1 MGVRGAGGVFGG
13 GGGGGG
19 SSAPAFKNSVT
30 DAAPG
35 TNVNN
40 YAPAGYVA
48 GTTNRILVTAAV
60 GGTTFTGLLAATNGW
75 TVYIKNQS
83 TTDNLSFLHLSGASL
98 AANQFSCPQGV
109 PVVLPPLTGG
119 LFTYTVDHWDVAS

>member
-19 SSAPAFKNSVT
+19 GSAPAFKNSVS
-30 DAAPG
+30 DAPG
-35 TNVNN
+35 AAVNN

-48 GTTNRILVTAAV
+48 GTTNRLLITAAV
-60 GGTTFTGLLAATNGW
+60 GGTTLTGLLAATDGW
-75 TVYIKNQS
+75 GVYIRNVS
-83 TTDNLSFLHLSGASL
+83 TTDNLTFSHLDAGSL

-109 PVVLPPLTGG
+109 NAVLQPLTGVFLVYAAG
-119 LFTYTVDHWDVAS
+119 KWVFS